1 MEGVSYKLPW
11 LIGDMS
17 QLILMDT
24 PASEFGVGAIRTAR
38 DWAGTLFPWRV
49 HCSPLLRNENCLVH
63 LVHGSKLW
71 WLKTPE
77 IQRNLKGEM
86 LGLKWSEASPL
97 NCQLTPV
104 PEANNTMASWAAV
117 WGAPVSSSGAHLMCA
132 KVKRVDG
139 PSCPKEFRSGSIGSE
154 FCETYH
160 ASLVSD

>member
-1 MEGVSYKLPW
+1 MVRWYAWHRKMEGVSYKLPW

-77 IQRNLKGEM
+77 IQRNLKGEI

-104 PEANNTMASWAAV
+104 PEANNTMASWAGCV
-117 WGAPVSSSGAHLMCA
+117 GSSSELQRRSSYVRESQTCRWP
-132 KVKRVDG
+132 VL
-139 PSCPKEFRSGSIGSE
+139 PKGI
-154 FCETYH
+154 
-160 ASLVSD
+160 